1 MKFSLVK
8 NGADSLKNAFINIER
23 IDELEIGHDHALK
36 DAVIFL
42 NHGIE
47 ILLKVIL
54 AKRSFALMF
63 DNVKDYQKAKIEL
76 SKTDKK
82 DVFEVNPNLKTV
94 SLTEALLRVEYLCD
108 IEIDINMK
116 SAVLALNSVRNKI
129 MHFSVEIEEDE
140 VLELTKK
147 LEFCYNAVNNFF
159 EKHIEDFDEFIDDA
173 RFEYTVEEYY
183 QDKAEWHA
191 EDMMDEMGLLS
202 KYE

>member
-1 MKFSLVK
+1 
-8 NGADSLKNAFINIER
+8 
-23 IDELEIGHDHALK
+23 
-36 DAVIFL
+36 
-42 NHGIE
+42 
-47 ILLKVIL
+47 
-54 AKRSFALMF
+54 
-63 DNVKDYQKAKIEL
+63 
-76 SKTDKK
+76 
-82 DVFEVNPNLKTV
+82 
-94 SLTEALLRVEYLCD
+94 
-108 IEIDINMK
+108 MK

-191 EDMMDEMGLLS
+191 EDMMDEMRLLS

>member
-147 LEFCYNAVNNFF
+147 LEFD
-159 EKHIEDFDEFIDDA
+159 I
-173 RFEYTVEEYY
+173 
-183 QDKAEWHA
+183 
-191 EDMMDEMGLLS
+191 ML
-202 KYE
+202 

>member
-63 DNVKDYQKAKIEL
+63 DNVKDYQKLIRKMY
-76 SKTDKK
+76 
-82 DVFEVNPNLKTV
+82 LKLIQT
-94 SLTEALLRVEYLCD
+94 
-108 IEIDINMK
+108 
-116 SAVLALNSVRNKI
+116 
-129 MHFSVEIEEDE
+129 
-140 VLELTKK
+140 
-147 LEFCYNAVNNFF
+147 
-159 EKHIEDFDEFIDDA
+159 
-173 RFEYTVEEYY
+173 
-183 QDKAEWHA
+183 
-191 EDMMDEMGLLS
+191 
-202 KYE
+202 

>member
-1 MKFSLVK
+1 MNFSLVK
-8 NGADSLKNAFINIER
+8 NGADSLKNAYINLYRIE
-23 IDELEIGHDHALK
+23 DLEKGKDHTLK

-54 AKRSFALMF
+54 SKRSFALIF
-63 DNVKDYQKAKIEL
+63 DNIKEYQKAKIEL

-94 SLTEALLRVEYLCD
+94 SLTEALIRVEFLCD
-108 IEIDINMK
+108 IEISNEMK

-129 MHFSVEIEEDE
+129 MHFSVDLEEDE
-140 VLELTKK
+140 VIELTKK
-147 LEFCYNAVNNFF
+147 LEFCYNAINDFF
-159 EKHIEDFDEFIDDA
+159 GEHIENFDDFIDEA

-183 QDKAEWHA
+183 QDLAEWHA
-191 EDMMDEMGLLS
+191 EDIMDEMRLLS